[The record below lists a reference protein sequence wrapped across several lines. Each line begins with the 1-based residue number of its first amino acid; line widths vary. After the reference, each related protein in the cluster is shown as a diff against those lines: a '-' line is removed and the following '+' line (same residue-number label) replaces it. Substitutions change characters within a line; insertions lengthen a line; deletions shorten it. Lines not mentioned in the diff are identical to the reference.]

1 MKTKA
6 VVFPAVD
13 KFEIR
18 EITLPEVG
26 ANDILV
32 RTLATA
38 ISPGTE
44 RWFLRGK
51 HMGVQFPLIPGY
63 HRIGIVEQR
72 GDAVSEFE
80 VGDIVYGSGGRWD
93 EDIQCQFGA
102 HVGYSVADSAGYSFV
117 ASAMPSKFELETLA
131 FTILIGV
138 ANRGIRALE
147 PKAKQTM
154 VIIGGGIIGIC
165 AAQLAMLEGAVPV
178 IIEKDPERLEFIR
191 KRFTPNVFSPD
202 DENFEEELKGVA
214 PAGFDYLYDS
224 VGHAPTT
231 DRLVKLMRNHGTM
244 MMQAQYFD
252 KEKCAIDLDQVKIK
266 EITIK
271 TTCGIDAQDRL
282 DTVNNILTRRLKV
295 ASLITHRFDSSD
307 ILKGY
312 ELLHTGKPFNLGIVF
327 HWSE

>member
-6 VVFPAVD
+6 VVFPEVD
-13 KFEIR
+13 KFEMR
-18 EITLPEVG
+18 EITLPKVEAG
-26 ANDILV
+26 DILV
-32 RTLATA
+32 RTLVTA

-51 HMGVQFPLIPGY
+51 HLGTQFPLIPGY
-63 HRIGIVEQR
+63 HRIGIIEKC
-72 GDAVSEFE
+72 GDDVTELE
-80 VGDIVYGSGGRWD
+80 VGDIVYGSGGRWE

-102 HVGYSVADSAGYSFV
+102 HVGYSVADSAGYDFV
-117 ASAMPSKFELETLA
+117 ASEMPSKFELETLA

-138 ANRGIRALE
+138 ANRGIRSLDPQSKE
-147 PKAKQTM
+147 TM
-154 VIIGGGIIGIC
+154 VIVGGGIIGIC
-165 AAQLAMLEGAVPV
+165 AAQLAMLEGANPV
-178 IIEKDPERLEFIR
+178 IIEKDPERLEFI
-191 KRFTPNVFSPD
+191 KKIVPNVVSPD
-202 DENFEEELKGVA
+202 DANFEKELKSVA

-231 DRLVKLMRNHGTM
+231 DRLVQLMRNHGTM

-282 DTVNNILTRRLKV
+282 DTVNNVLTRRLKI
-295 ASLITHRFDSSD
+295 ASLITHRFNSD
-307 ILKGY
+307 EILQGY

>member
-6 VVFPAVD
+6 VVFPEVD
-13 KFEIR
+13 KFEVR

-32 RTLATA
+32 RTLVTA

-44 RWFLRGK
+44 RWFLRGR
-51 HMGVQFPLIPGY
+51 HIGVEFPLIPGY
-63 HRIGIVEQR
+63 HRIGIVEKR
-72 GDAVSEFE
+72 GEDVSEFE
-80 VGDIVYGSGGRWD
+80 VGDIVYGSAGRW
-93 EDIQCQFGA
+93 EENIQSQFGA
-102 HVGYSVADSAGYSFV
+102 HVGYSVADASGYDFV
-117 ASAMPSKFELETLA
+117 ASETPSKFELETLA

-138 ANRGIRALE
+138 ANRGVRALE
-147 PKAKQTM
+147 PKATERM

-178 IIEKDPERLEFIR
+178 IVEKDPERLEFI
-191 KRFTPNVFSPD
+191 KGIVPNVVSPD
-202 DENFEEELKGVA
+202 DAQFDEKLKEIA
-214 PAGFDYLYDS
+214 PSGFDYLYDS

-231 DRLVKLMRNHGTM
+231 DRLVQLTRNHGTM

-252 KEKCAIDLDQVKIK
+252 KEKCAIDMDQVKIK

-271 TTCGIDAQDRL
+271 TTCGIDAKDRL

-295 ASLITHRFDSSD
+295 ASLITHRFDSDD

>member
-6 VVFPAVD
+6 VVFPEAN
-13 KFEIR
+13 KFEVR
-18 EITLPEVG
+18 EITLPELEPE
-26 ANDILV
+26 DILV
-32 RTLATA
+32 RTLVTA

-51 HMGVQFPLIPGY
+51 HLGTEFPLIPGY
-63 HRIGIVEQR
+63 HRIGIVEKR
-72 GDAVSEFE
+72 GDAVTEFE
-80 VGDIVYGSGGRWD
+80 VGDIVYGSGGKWE

-102 HVGYSVADSAGYSFV
+102 HVGYSVADSAGYDFV
-117 ASAMPSKFELETLA
+117 ASKMPTKFELETLA

-147 PKAKQTM
+147 PQATETM
-154 VIIGGGIIGIC
+154 VIVGGGIIGIC

-178 IIEKDPERLEFIR
+178 IIEKDPERLDFI
-191 KRFTPNVFSPD
+191 KRIVPNVVSPD
-202 DENFEEELKGVA
+202 DPEFVEKLKETA

-231 DRLVKLMRNHGTM
+231 DRLVQLMRNHATM

-252 KEKCAIDLDQVKIK
+252 KEKCAVDLDQIKIK

-271 TTCGIDAQDRL
+271 TTCGIDAKDRL
-282 DTVNNILTRRLKV
+282 DTVENILTRRLKV
-295 ASLITHRFDSSD
+295 ASLITHRFNSD
-307 ILKGY
+307 EILKGY
-312 ELLHTGKPFNLGIVF
+312 ELLDSGKPFNLGIVF